1 MVRVDARIHPMIV
14 SLLVLSVVQC
24 KHRRHEEGL
33 ELSDQTQ
40 HLSDD
45 PLALLNERPEPPAN
59 LDCVEPTDP
68 TGLPTADAG
77 ACPLYFCYEGEWYE
91 VIVDEFVIGRGSK
104 FSDLPIE
111 DAAISRRHAA
121 IVRRDGKFNI
131 KDLGSTKG
139 IEYQG
144 RRVENLEIGDGDVVY
159 LADHRFRFSYAPPK
173 SFVERGSVAHCMP
186 DGPATS
192 SPAAIDRE
200 FR

>member
-1 MVRVDARIHPMIV
+1 MIV

-45 PLALLNERPEPPAN
+45 PLALLNERPEPPA
-59 LDCVEPTDP
+59 
-68 TGLPTADAG
+68 
-77 ACPLYFCYEGEWYE
+77 
-91 VIVDEFVIGRGSK
+91 DEFVIGRGSK